1 MSKII
6 KVGSLP
12 GKIQEVAVEVGTSI
26 EKVLEIAGFE
36 AGNKEIKVDGVV
48 STESD
53 VVTES
58 TKLVLLV
65 QKIKG
70 NGIVKCGSMPGR
82 IQEVAVEDGAT
93 VAEILEVAG
102 LEIGSKEVKV
112 DGVVADEDTVAGT
125 AKLVLLVQ
133 KVKGNGIVKI
143 GAMPGRITEFAVED
157 TATVAELLEIA
168 DLDAEGYE
176 IKVDGKVSELN
187 TVAGEAKLVLLARKV
202 KGNKHS

>member
-1 MSKII
+1 MSKLI

-48 STESD
+48 ATESD
-53 VVTES
+53 VVTDS

-82 IQEVAVEDGAT
+82 IQEVAVEDNAT

-112 DGVVADEDTVAGT
+112 DGVVADENTVAGT

-133 KVKGNGIVKI
+133 KVKGNAIVKA
-143 GAMPGRITEFAVED
+143 GVMPGKIGEYAVED
-157 TATVAELLEIA
+157 NATVADILEIA
-168 DLDAEGYE
+168 DLDATGYE
-176 IKVDGKVSELN
+176 IKVDGQVSELGA
-187 TVAGEAKLVLLARKV
+187 TAGTAKLVLLARKV
-202 KGNKHS
+202 KGNN